1 MRNTLGFKRIIRGG
15 ILNFRR
21 NGTVSLASVLV
32 MTITLSVIAFIVLFQ
47 ALLQSS
53 LADLKNR
60 VDISVYMTTD
70 TPEEK
75 VLSLKQSLEQLPEV
89 GSVEYVSRDKALE
102 DFRIRHANDYVTL
115 QALSELNGNPLGAI
129 LNVRAKDSGQ
139 YESIARFLES
149 ENDAMAQY
157 TGSVERINYSQNKDI
172 IDRLNVIIDG
182 GKKLGFA
189 VTLILALVSVLI
201 TYNTI
206 RLAIYTSREEIG
218 VMRLVGAENKY
229 IRGPFIVEGL
239 LSGVIGTFITILAF
253 IPLTIWAGSNLS
265 DFLGVN
271 LFSYYISNI
280 FQIFFIILIAGAI
293 ISAISSVWAVRKY
306 LTK

>member
-1 MRNTLGFKRIIRGG
+1 MTNTLGFKRIVRGG

-32 MTITLSVIAFIVLFQ
+32 MTITLSVLAFIVLFQ

-70 TPEEK
+70 TSEEK
-75 VLSLKQSLEQLPEV
+75 ALSLKQSLEQLPEV

-115 QALSELNGNPLGAI
+115 QALSELNGNPLGAM
-129 LNVRAKDSGQ
+129 LNIRAKDSGQ

-157 TGSVERINYSQNKDI
+157 ASSVERVNYSQNKDI
-172 IDRLNVIIDG
+172 IDRLNTLIDG

-189 VTLILALVSVLI
+189 VTLILSLVSVLI
-201 TYNTI
+201 TYNTV
-206 RLAIYTSREEIG
+206 RLAIYTAREEIG

-239 LSGVIGTFITILAF
+239 LSGIIGTFITILVF
-253 IPLTIWAGSNLS
+253 IPLTIWTGNNLS

-271 LFSYYISNI
+271 LFSYYISNL

-293 ISAISSVWAVRKY
+293 ISAISSIWAVRKY

>member
-1 MRNTLGFKRIIRGG
+1 MTNALGFKRIVRGG

-32 MTITLSVIAFIVLFQ
+32 MTITLSVLAFIVLFQ

-70 TPEEK
+70 TREEK
-75 VLSLKQSLEQLPEV
+75 ALSLKQSLEQLPEV

-115 QALSELNGNPLGAI
+115 QALSELNGNPLGAM
-129 LNVRAKDSGQ
+129 LNIRAKDSGQ

-157 TGSVERINYSQNKDI
+157 TDSVERVNYSQNKDI
-172 IDRLNVIIDG
+172 IDRLNTLIDG

-189 VTLILALVSVLI
+189 VTLMLSLVSVLI

-239 LSGVIGTFITILAF
+239 LSGIIGTFITIIIF

-271 LFSYYISNI
+271 LFSYYISNL

-293 ISAISSVWAVRKY
+293 ISAISSIWAVRKY